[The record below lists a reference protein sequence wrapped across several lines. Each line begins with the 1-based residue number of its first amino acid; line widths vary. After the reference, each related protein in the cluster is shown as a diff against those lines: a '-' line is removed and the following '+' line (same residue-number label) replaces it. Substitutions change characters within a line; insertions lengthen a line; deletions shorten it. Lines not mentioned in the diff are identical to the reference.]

1 MNADKTRIA
10 YPSSSA
16 FIGGQFLLS
25 SVLARESGGGGAI
38 GASGFAAFA
47 DGLLKFFGY
56 GAPVFVAVSVG
67 EGEWENRELRQ
78 VRDLCIFDAAFRFYE
93 SSVLLSCGHMDTRI
107 VRVSARMHKVEPYA
121 TPIVAKSS
129 PAVTV
134 APSLAWTERTRPVRL
149 DFSSF
154 CIFMASTTTLPIGRA
169 SRRA

>member
-25 SVLARESGGGGAI
+25 SVLARESGEGGAI
-38 GASGFAAFA
+38 GASGFAAFG

-93 SSVLLSCGHMDTRI
+93 WSVLLSCGHVDTRI

-121 TPIVAKSS
+121 TLRLPQRFGGFVDEWRQVIGNRGEKILNAGEM
-129 PAVTV
+129 A
-134 APSLAWTERTRPVRL
+134 ALSLHMCLRH
-149 DFSSF
+149 S
-154 CIFMASTTTLPIGRA
+154 
-169 SRRA
+169 